1 MGKHLVICG
10 HGQGRNAYD
19 PGAVNKGLNITEAA
33 MVRQLANKMKQ
44 YSGSDIDY
52 VTDHNVYDHQ
62 SLGRLGKGY
71 DSITEF
77 HFNAFNGQASGAE
90 ILIYG
95 GFQAD
100 NLDNGLL
107 NVLAKYFT
115 NRGIK
120 KVGWLYN
127 ANVAASH
134 GFNYRLVEVCFIDN
148 HQDMAIYRQNED
160 AIAQGFVKA
169 ITGNVQNKVTPA
181 PVVREVYKVG
191 DKVTVLNHATH
202 YQTGQKIA
210 GFVRGRTYA
219 IKQVKSVNQSTS
231 KHAYLLEGIN
241 SWVLAQDVQGINH
254 SERTYTVRKGDTLSG
269 IASQFNTTTQKL
281 VQINGIK
288 TPNLIRVGQILKL
301 D

>member
-1 MGKHLVICG
+1 MGHHLVICG
-10 HGQGRNAYD
+10 HGQGRHAYD
-19 PGAVNKGLNITEAA
+19 PGAVNKGLDITEAA

-62 SLGRLGKGY
+62 SLALLGKDY
-71 DSITEF
+71 DSITEL
-77 HFNAFNGQASGAE
+77 HFNAYNGQARGTE
-90 ILIYG
+90 VLIYS

-100 NLDNGLL
+100 YLDNSLL
-107 NVLAKYFT
+107 NVLAKHFT

-127 ANVAASH
+127 ANIAANN

-148 HQDMAIYRQNED
+148 NQDMAIYRQNEES
-160 AIAQGFVKA
+160 IAQGFVKA
-169 ITGNVQNKVTPA
+169 ITGKVQTKGTPA
-181 PVVREVYKVG
+181 PVVREVYKIG
-191 DKVTVLNHATH
+191 EKVTVLNHATY

-210 GFVRGRTYA
+210 GFVRGRTYVV
-219 IKQVKSVNQSTS
+219 KQVKSVNQSTS

-241 SWVLAQDVQGINH
+241 SWVLAQDVQGVRH

-269 IASQFNTTTQKL
+269 IASQFKTTTQKL
-281 VQINGIK
+281 AQVNGLK
-288 TPNLIRVGQILKL
+288 NPNRISIGQILKL